1 MIQTV
6 RPLVDSVSMPNRH
19 SSTHSERL
27 QVMSLIYLLLIVTLL
42 NIQSN
47 HADQVEFEPAQP
59 MPSAALDRQT
69 TISKIAIGS
78 CAQTDKDQTIFNT
91 IASQEPDIF
100 LYIGDNVYATT
111 EKDDPRLS
119 SLKQAYRLLAQS
131 DAFEQLRKQV
141 PVLPTWDDHDF
152 GLSDAGGDWPH
163 KAQSEA
169 LFEYV
174 WAIPKQAPSRQ
185 RRGIYHSQLIGQKNT
200 QIQIIMLDTRFFRT
214 PLTLLTEP
222 HIHGRYTP
230 SSAPDQSLLGEDQ
243 WSWLAE
249 QLTIPA
255 QLRIIVSS
263 IQFLAEGHHWES
275 WQLLPQE
282 RSRLFDLLRSK
293 QVNNTIVV
301 SGDRHLAALYKDEAS
316 LDFQLW
322 ELTTSSLNVPLS
334 SFKTDIQLEPGPNR
348 VGLPFYDANFAMI
361 EIDWEQAKLELQ
373 IRNDHN
379 EIVRQ
384 AQVLLKPSGVESH

>member
-1 MIQTV
+1 MIQIV
-6 RPLVDSVSMPNRH
+6 RGQVDSVSMPNKH
-19 SSTHSERL
+19 SSTHSELL
-27 QVMSLIYLLLIVTLL
+27 QVMNPIYVLLIVILL
-42 NIQSN
+42 NIQAN
-47 HADQVEFEPAQP
+47 FADQVEFEPAQP
-59 MPSAALDRQT
+59 MPSAPLDRQS
-69 TISKIAIGS
+69 TISRIAVGS
-78 CAQTDKDQTIFNT
+78 CAQTNKDQTIFNT
-91 IASQEPDIF
+91 IRAQKPDIF
-100 LYIGDNVYATT
+100 LYIGDNVYAAT

-119 SLKQAYRLLAQS
+119 SLKQAYHLLAQS
-131 DAFEQLRKQV
+131 EAFQQLRKQV

-152 GLSDAGGDWPH
+152 GLNDAGGDWPH

-174 WAIPKQAPSRQ
+174 WAIPEQAPSRL
-185 RRGIYHSQLIGQKNT
+185 RKGIYHSQLIGEENT
-200 QIQIIMLDTRFFRT
+200 QVQIIVLDTRFFRT
-214 PLTLLTEP
+214 PLFLLPEP

-230 SSAPDQSLLGEDQ
+230 STAPDQSLLGEDQ
-243 WSWLAE
+243 WSWLAA

-275 WQLLPQE
+275 WRLLPQE
-282 RSRLFDLLRSK
+282 RSRLFALLRGK
-293 QVNNTIVV
+293 QVNNAIVV

-316 LDFQLW
+316 LNFPLW

-373 IRNDHN
+373 IRNAQN
-379 EIVRQ
+379 EVVRQ
-384 AQVLLKPSGVESH
+384 TQLLLKLPGMESH